1 MRAERP
7 QQHLLSDVPAGAMT
21 FCVVAPLTE
30 RVDRFLAD
38 QLGISRTQSARL
50 VAEGCVAVDGTVVRS
65 SRTLARGEVVFL
77 TPPDRE
83 PPRNFTP
90 SALVLSVVYE
100 DEHLAVI
107 DKPAGLVVHPAPGH
121 WDDTLVNAL
130 VARGTTLA
138 GGAEGR
144 PGIVHRLDRE
154 TSGLIIV
161 AKTELAHR
169 KLSAMIAAHKIA
181 RVYAAMIW
189 GHLDE
194 SPLVIEAPIGRHLSD
209 RKRMAILPAGRRA
222 RTDAHV
228 IARLQSMDVV
238 RLELHTGRTHQIR
251 VHLES
256 VGHPIVGDPVYA
268 AGGWKRIG
276 GPWRAEAR
284 RLESLAP
291 RQALHAALL
300 AFRHPVSG
308 TPLRLTA
315 PWPVDLWP
323 LLDQAAG
330 QGVLASREEALTAL
344 GFYGTDEG

>member
-1 MRAERP
+1 M
-7 QQHLLSDVPAGAMT
+7 PAALPPR
-21 FCVVAPLTE
+21 FPLPDRDAVAFSVTVSLTE
-30 RVDRFLAD
+30 RIDRFLAD
-38 QLGISRTQSARL
+38 QLGMSRTQSARL
-50 VAEGCVAVDGTVVRS
+50 VAGGAVTVEGTVARA
-65 SRTLARGEVVFL
+65 SRTMVRGDVIAITVPEQ
-77 TPPDRE
+77 E
-83 PPRNFTP
+83 APRAFTP
-90 SALVLSVVYE
+90 SDRALTVVYE
-100 DEHLAVI
+100 DEDLAVI

-169 KLSAMIAAHKIA
+169 KLAAMIAAHRVS
-181 RVYAAMIW
+181 RVYAALIW
-189 GHLDE
+189 GHLDQD
-194 SPLVIEAPIGRHLSD
+194 PQIIEAPIGRDLRD

-222 RTDAHV
+222 RTDAFV

-256 VGHPIVGDPVYA
+256 IGHPVVGDPVYA

-276 GPWRAEAR
+276 GPGRAEAR
-284 RLESLAP
+284 RLEGLAP

-308 TPLRLTA
+308 TPLRLTS
-315 PWPVDLWP
+315 PWPADLWP
-323 LLDQAAG
+323 LLDAAAG
-330 QGVLASREEALTAL
+330 PGVLADREGALRAL
-344 GFYGTDEG
+344 GFFGADD

>member
-1 MRAERP
+1 MRATP
-7 QQHLLSDVPAGAMT
+7 LTPCHLPDLTEDAVT
-21 FCVVAPLTE
+21 FCVVVPQTE

-50 VAEGCVAVDGTVVRS
+50 VADGGVAVDGGVVRS
-65 SRTLARGEVVFL
+65 SRTLARGEVVQL
-77 TPPDRE
+77 SAPRRE
-83 PPRNFTP
+83 APRAFTP
-90 SALVLSVVYE
+90 NAIPLSVVYE
-100 DEHLAVI
+100 DEYLAVI

-138 GGAEGR
+138 GGPEGR

-169 KLSAMIAAHKIA
+169 KLAAMIAAHRVA
-181 RVYAAMIW
+181 RVYAALIW
-189 GHLDE
+189 GHLDQD
-194 SPLVIEAPIGRHLSD
+194 PQIIEAPIGRHLSD

-222 RTDAHV
+222 RTDASV
-228 IARLQSMDVV
+228 IAKLQSMDVV

-256 VGHPIVGDPVYA
+256 IGHPVVGDPVYA

-276 GPWRAEAR
+276 GQGRAEAR
-284 RLESLAP
+284 RLEGLAP

-308 TPLRLTA
+308 TPLRLVS
-315 PWPVDLWP
+315 PWPADLWP
-323 LLDQAAG
+323 LLDAAVG
-330 QGVLASREEALTAL
+330 TGVLADREGALTAL
-344 GFYGTDEG
+344 GFFGADT